1 MPENQPTAPDA
12 PNPRR
17 RTITTV
23 LVIMLV
29 IMIVRDIFARW
40 WAATT

>member
-1 MPENQPTAPDA
+1 MAASQPTAPDA

-29 IMIVRDIFARW
+29 IIVVRDILARRW
-40 WAATT
+40 TAAT